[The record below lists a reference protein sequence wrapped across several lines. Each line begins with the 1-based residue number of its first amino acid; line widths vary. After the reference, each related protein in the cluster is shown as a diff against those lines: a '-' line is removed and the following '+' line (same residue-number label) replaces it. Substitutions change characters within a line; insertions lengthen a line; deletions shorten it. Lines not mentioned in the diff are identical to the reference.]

1 MQGRLRQFGGR
12 MTLAAR
18 RGKQQAFRSSVNKEK
33 QALRL
38 GKACSRNAFV
48 I

>member
-1 MQGRLRQFGGR
+1 
-12 MTLAAR
+12 MTLAAQ
-18 RGKQQAFRSSVNKEK
+18 RGKQQAFRSCVNKEK

-38 GKACSRNAFV
+38 AKACSRTTFD